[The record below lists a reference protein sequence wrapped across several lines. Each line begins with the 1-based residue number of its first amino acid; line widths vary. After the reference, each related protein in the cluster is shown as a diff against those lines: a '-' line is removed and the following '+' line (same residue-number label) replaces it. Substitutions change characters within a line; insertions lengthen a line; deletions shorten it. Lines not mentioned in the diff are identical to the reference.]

1 LAIVAFDEITGG
13 VAQLVDVAPDTATD
27 DLLLEGAVEPLGDPV
42 GLGLL
47 DEGVGRLDA
56 PYAICLVKYSER
68 YWVP

>member
-1 LAIVAFDEITGG
+1 M
-13 VAQLVDVAPDTATD
+13 D

-56 PYAICLVKYSER
+56 PVGDQLGEVLGEVLGLLVER
-68 YWVP
+68 YLQYTRLR